1 MAVLSF
7 VLVGITFFLS
17 DFLRRYVQT
26 GLSTSSN
33 AKTYLVDFLLVLEL
47 CTGSFELGVIFEQY
61 GIVAWSAGLYAVCVY
76 QCIRWR
82 GFGAPSPIKDAASL
96 LDGSQSVSESL
107 KRIGFLILSGLIS
120 YRYTHSVHLIL
131 IHSLFICDEYFLLPD
146 GKARSEWEFTPSNF
160 IFTGT

>member
-1 MAVLSF
+1 MALLSL
-7 VLVGITFFLS
+7 VLVGLTFFLS
-17 DFLRRYVQT
+17 DFLRRYVHT
-26 GLSTSSN
+26 KLSSSH

-82 GFGAPSPIKDAASL
+82 GFGAPSPIKDATSL
-96 LDGSQSVSESL
+96 LDGSQSAADSL

-120 YRYTHSVHLIL
+120 YRFGYRQSSRSIPLGRTTNHL
-131 IHSLFICDEYFLLPD
+131 FQVY
-146 GKARSEWEFTPSNF
+146 
-160 IFTGT
+160 